1 MKNTII
7 CILFNLVF
15 CYGFGQKNVIYDKL
29 PVYKNTVKVII
40 EHEPIFQNSSQK
52 VSATLENLSSKRI
65 RFRGFYFA
73 NTKCGEQ
80 IIQHFGSGDG
90 IILLPFQKLEINS
103 KNNENN
109 LSFNIQNKVSSIC
122 LNELSTTP
130 NTSAITDASYKIVF
144 LEDMDEREEAEKI
157 VAKLDC
163 PIPSKMEFEAVCFS
177 GYDREPI
184 QGNKLSFS
192 FQEHLWKMSCADPEN
207 DSQALAKAK
216 IQKMWNQNRIK
227 FICSG
232 YAGVLSSGSNIS
244 LFSIETGF
252 STFVI
257 DAVNKWDLNLN
268 FIDENTNGTVMDFLI
283 SEIKRYSEMNNDF
296 SGKIKE
302 YQEIY
307 DYLKRFEVKHASEL

>member
-1 MKNTII
+1 ME
-7 CILFNLVF
+7 
-15 CYGFGQKNVIYDKL
+15 NV
-29 PVYKNTVKVII
+29 
-40 EHEPIFQNSSQK
+40 
-52 VSATLENLSSKRI
+52 
-65 RFRGFYFA
+65 
-73 NTKCGEQ
+73 
-80 IIQHFGSGDG
+80 
-90 IILLPFQKLEINS
+90 
-103 KNNENN
+103 
-109 LSFNIQNKVSSIC
+109 
-122 LNELSTTP
+122 
-130 NTSAITDASYKIVF
+130 
-144 LEDMDEREEAEKI
+144 
-157 VAKLDC
+157 
-163 PIPSKMEFEAVCFS
+163 
-177 GYDREPI
+177 
-184 QGNKLSFS
+184 
-192 FQEHLWKMSCADPEN
+192 CADPEN